1 MQARDDITAAPNAAN
16 DEAFREIV
24 GRDVRGLVG
33 PEGSAALRRP
43 EMLDAWREAL
53 TELLQSVEKQL
64 AARRENVIAMSPG
77 SQRGVAMR
85 EYSKWRRDALWF
97 MGSVRTRLSEA
108 KRLQRRRDEKRSTA
122 AKSDFEG
129 RLSTCEWNIARLERA
144 VRALAETAR
153 TEVPS

>member
-1 MQARDDITAAPNAAN
+1 MQARDDTVAAPNAAN
-16 DEAFREIV
+16 DEAFRQLV
-24 GRDVRGLVG
+24 AGDVRGLVG

-43 EMLDAWREAL
+43 EVLDAWREAL
-53 TELLQSVEKQL
+53 TELLQSVERQL

-122 AKSDFEG
+122 AKSDFGSRIET
-129 RLSTCEWNIARLERA
+129 LEWNVARLECA
-144 VRALAETAR
+144 VKAISN
-153 TEVPS
+153 EVAS